1 MRTFQHWKGLFKL
14 TLNMSIDGS
23 WINNFCFQGGVSSN
37 DIFCIADEVNSAR
50 ARQEVVERAE
60 AGVDMVEPGLDA
72 IVVEVEDG
80 DEGALLPLPCLI
92 TILEVVFLFFG

>member
-1 MRTFQHWKGLFKL
+1 
-14 TLNMSIDGS
+14 MSIDGS

-92 TILEVVFLFFG
+92 TILEVVFLFFGRCIVDLIL